1 MANLVSHPAEHRR
14 RLLITGYHY
23 DRAYSMESRLSW
35 QRAQHAAREYDVTV
49 ICAREEI
56 TGVGEAPGDV
66 QPVDVNHLPL
76 NRIERALM
84 SLPGAYYLGYRLWHR
99 RVFRRAQQLHAHRP
113 FNLVHHVSFCGYRE
127 PSDGWRLGV
136 PFVWGPIGG
145 TQLFPVRFLNQLD
158 PLGAARELIRNMA
171 NYCQLRLDRR
181 VRRAARSAASVL
193 AANGEVASSLRAV
206 IGVDAVVQLETG
218 VDGADPAVLARRKV
232 RDDSQPLRILWSG
245 RLQPWKGLPLLLRA
259 LAKLPAESRYTL
271 RILGQGPCQRR
282 WQRLAARLGVGAHI
296 EWAGWAEYPDQ
307 LAHYQWADVFAF
319 TSLRDTSGT
328 GLLEALAAGAP
339 IIGLNHQGAADVMS
353 DCCAIAVSV
362 SNAADAIDG
371 FRDAVA
377 RLAADRPLLRSLSE
391 GAVRRAE
398 DFAWDRQWN
407 VFREIYHR
415 AEQLRPTQSSP
426 ARSPAIAP
434 AERRRVRPLVS
445 MRSTK

>member
-1 MANLVSHPAEHRR
+1 MANLASQPAEKRP
-14 RLLITGYHY
+14 RLLITAYHF

-35 QRAQHAAREYDVTV
+35 QRAQHAAVEYDVTV
-49 ICAREEI
+49 ICARDEM
-56 TGVGEAPGDV
+56 TNVGEASCNAR
-66 QPVDVNHLPL
+66 PVEVVHLPL
-76 NRIERALM
+76 SRLERALM
-84 SLPGAYYLGYRLWHR
+84 SLPGVYYVGYRLWHR
-99 RVFRRAQQLHAHRP
+99 RVFRRAQQLHAQWP
-113 FNLVHHVSFCGYRE
+113 FDLVHHVSFCGYRE

-145 TQLFPVRFLNQLD
+145 TQLFPAPFLNQLD
-158 PLGAARELIRNMA
+158 PLGAVRELIRNAA

-181 VRRAARSAASVL
+181 IHRAARSAASVM
-193 AANGEVASSLRAV
+193 AANCEVASRLRTV
-206 IGVDAVVQLETG
+206 FGVDAVVQLETG
-218 VDGADPAVLARRKV
+218 VDLADATALAERRV

-259 LAKLPAESRYTL
+259 LAKLPGDCRYTL

-282 WQRLAARLGVGAHI
+282 WQRLATRLGIEANI
-296 EWAGWAEYPDQ
+296 EWAGWPEYRDQ

-339 IIGLNHQGAADVMS
+339 IIGLNHQGAADVMNDRCAVAVPTS
-353 DCCAIAVSV
+353 DS
-362 SNAADAIDG
+362 AAAIDG

-377 RLAADRPLLRSLSE
+377 RLAADRELLRSLSE

-398 DFAWDRQWN
+398 DFAWDRQWR

-415 AEQLRPTQSSP
+415 AEQLQPTQSSP
-426 ARSPAIAP
+426 APLTAAAP